1 MASVVAVVVWSGT
14 PFYTMSFLA
23 GLKAIPKEM
32 YEAAR
37 IDGANTWHEFWYI
50 TMPQMRKVFTIVV
63 MLSTIWTSTNL
74 VIVQILT
81 NGGPA
86 NRDPDPAEPR
96 LQIRARRRAGW
107 ASARRSTWSSSR
119 CSRS

>member
-1 MASVVAVVVWSGT
+1 
-14 PFYTMSFLA
+14 
-23 GLKAIPKEM
+23 M

-37 IDGANTWHEFWYI
+37 IDGANVWQEFWYVTI
-50 TMPQMRKVFTIVV
+50 PQMRKVFTVVV

-86 NRDPDPAEPR
+86 NTTQILPNLAYKYALLGKQARHR
-96 LQIRARRRAGW
+96 LSG
-107 ASARRSTWSSSR
+107 
-119 CSRS
+119 